1 MPQSTRTWLDMMDAA
16 KEMAE
21 KEEDDDHPVAGGY
34 SFESVYF
41 LDEMRML
48 RSSLAAIP
56 PHLHMMRHT
65 YRYYLNITC
74 SILVNNVTISGRST
88 KFWQQ
93 KSFYD
98 TSLAL
103 QVGQHCTALYC
114 ILYCTSL
121 YCTVLQVGQHIIRE
135 CVVRCRNYRVSTRS
149 PVYIMIRVVFT
160 LFILLSV
167 LGKPVTT
174 GEGAQTL
181 CQRKIAM
188 R

>member
-1 MPQSTRTWLDMMDAA
+1 MDTDEVIMPQSTRTWLDMMDAA

-41 LDEMRML
+41 LDEMKML

-65 YRYYLNITC
+65 YRYLLNITC

-121 YCTVLQVGQHIIRE
+121 YCTVLY
-135 CVVRCRNYRVSTRS
+135 CRWGSTS
-149 PVYIMIRVVFT
+149 SG
-160 LFILLSV
+160 SV
-167 LGKPVTT
+167 W
-174 GEGAQTL
+174 
-181 CQRKIAM
+181 
-188 R
+188 